1 MAQTSVDLLERA
13 RAGSNEALGAL
24 LQRCE
29 RKLIALVR
37 LRLGPSL
44 RRELDSRDLVQTT
57 LVKALSHFGEFAG
70 SNRGSL
76 MAWLARI
83 AENEVRDQ
91 ASYYGRDRRDA
102 ARRVS
107 LEASPEALTLAARVR
122 SQTSLLA
129 HGEQVLALERA
140 LESLSPEHRDVIVM
154 RAIEE
159 HDFPEIA
166 EKLGRSADACRMLFT
181 RALTA
186 LTLAMGPRR

>member
-13 RAGSNEALGAL
+13 RAGSDEALGAL

-29 RKLIALVR
+29 RKLLALVR

-44 RRELDSRDLVQTT
+44 RRELDSRDLVQAT

-70 SNRGSL
+70 GNRGSL

-83 AENEVRDQ
+83 AENEFRDQ
-91 ASYYGRDRRDA
+91 ASYYGRGRRDA

-107 LEASPEALTLAARVR
+107 LEASPEAATLAARVR

-129 HGEQVLALERA
+129 HGEQLLALERA
-140 LESLSPEHRDVIVM
+140 LESLSPDHRDVIVM

-159 HDFPEIA
+159 RDFAEIA
-166 EKLGRSADACRMLFT
+166 ERLGRSADACRMLFA